1 MSGLS
6 LPHGQP
12 VARNKI
18 FYGWVIVAVCTLML
32 VITYGLMYSYSVF
45 FKPLATYF
53 NWDRETVSLVYS
65 VSLIFRGAISIATGW
80 VADRYGPK
88 KVMVFCGFMIGL
100 GFFLSAHVQTLWQFF
115 LTYAV
120 VESIGLSGAF
130 GIGTAMT
137 SRWFTKNRG
146 LALGIISSGV
156 GLGTLLIVPGAE
168 RLIELLNWSQTFI
181 ICGVVSGIII
191 MVSALFL
198 KPAPAAGPPLS
209 HLPPQGEKSP
219 EIIRFSSQ
227 VKVDK
232 DRENPSRSSLAE
244 GVKRSQAQRPEQVEK
259 TLLQAIRDP
268 KVIVMMSIFA
278 FLIGCTQLV
287 VVHLVN
293 YATDMGITPLVAATF
308 VSVIGVASI
317 GGRLIIGAGSDRVGL
332 NNTLI
337 TCVLLVIASMASLF
351 FVKSLWS
358 FYLFGVIF
366 GLAYGGEVP
375 QIPLFVGKFCG
386 TKAMATVMGLALFV
400 GNIGG
405 ALGPWIGGKIFDMT
419 SNYHWAFV
427 AALIVSILA
436 LILTLVL
443 NRMMKKQPLNH

>member
-6 LPHGQP
+6 LAHDKP
-12 VARNKI
+12 VARKKF

-45 FKPLATYF
+45 FKPLAAYF

-65 VSLIFRGAISIATGW
+65 VSLVFRGAISIATGW
-80 VADRYGPK
+80 VADKYGPR

-100 GFFLSAHVQTLWQFF
+100 GFFLSAHVQNLWQFF

-120 VESIGLSGAF
+120 IESIGLSGAF

-168 RLIELLNWSQTFI
+168 SLIELLNWSQTFI

-198 KPAPAAGPPLS
+198 KPAPAGT
-209 HLPPQGEKSP
+209 LPSISLQKREKSL
-219 EIIRFSSQ
+219 ESIRFSSQ
-227 VKVDK
+227 VKADK
-232 DRENPSRSSLAE
+232 VRDNSSRSSLAG
-244 GVKRSQAQRPEQVEK
+244 GVTRSQAQRPEQVEK

-419 SNYHWAFV
+419 SNYYWAFV

-443 NRMMKKQPLNH
+443 NRIMKKQLLNH